1 MLWIEFADSNI
12 KYGDKM
18 KIFNFAVFVFFII
31 FSPFIL
37 FAQERDSY
45 QSLYEKGEY
54 EDALAEAIKNIDE
67 HYSKRVD
74 DTRVP
79 SGYISLRNTGE
90 DVDLIALFK
99 NRKEKGF
106 FIEDNPELSQ
116 LHLYAARCNSRLNK
130 RKDALNHYVQ
140 ALRFREIAYQR
151 DDKIFYEIGEVFK
164 SYQSPEFFRGYTYA
178 LEQAYSLD
186 VNNYNYS
193 YELGMAL
200 SSTREIKKALFHLER
215 YVQAVS
221 EAPGEVLLK
230 IASLYDFSGKYI
242 EAEKS
247 YNRYLMLKPGNGEIH
262 FALGY
267 LAYSRTGN
275 YSLAES
281 SFQAALQH
289 LSESDIYRRSK
300 CFEYMGDMAFSN
312 LKYEK
317 ASLMYISTID
327 YQNKIQANIDSVKAE
342 LVRIKAE
349 VNVLKQD
356 LIRNRDFEK
365 YEEYEI
371 LQEDLGEKEREF
383 ENLKNSFNRL
393 NPGKVRWN
401 LAEINE
407 KKDKYEEAISYYRE
421 SIKFDHKSREARE
434 KIEKLQL
441 KIKRGY

>member
-1 MLWIEFADSNI
+1 
-12 KYGDKM
+12 M
-18 KIFNFAVFVFFII
+18 KRFNAAVLMFFII
-31 FSPFIL
+31 LSPSML
-37 FAQERDSY
+37 LAQERDNY

-54 EDALAEAIKNIDE
+54 RDALSEVMKNIDE

-79 SGYISLRNTGE
+79 SGYISLRNLGE

-106 FIEDNPELSQ
+106 FIENNPELSN
-116 LHLYAARCNSRLNK
+116 LHLYAARSSSRLNK
-130 RKDALNHYVQ
+130 RNDALNHYVQ
-140 ALRFREIAYQR
+140 ALRFREIVYKR

-164 SYQSPEFFRGYTYA
+164 SYNSPEFFRGYTDA

-186 VNNYNYS
+186 MDNYNYS

-215 YVQAVS
+215 YVQATS
-221 EAPGEVLLK
+221 EPSAEVLLK
-230 IASLYDFSGKYI
+230 IASLYDSSGRYI
-242 EAEKS
+242 EAEKN
-247 YNRYLMLKPGNGEIH
+247 YNRYLMMEPANGEIH

-275 YSLAES
+275 YNLAES

-289 LSESDIYRRSK
+289 IGENDIYRRSK

-317 ASLMYISTID
+317 ASLMYISTIN
-327 YQNKIQANIDSVKAE
+327 YQNKIQDNIDAAKTE
-342 LVRIKAE
+342 LEKIKAE
-349 VNVLKQD
+349 ANVLKQE
-356 LIRNRDFEK
+356 LIRNKDFEK

-371 LQEDLGEKEREF
+371 LQEELGEKERAF

-407 KKDKYEEAISYYRE
+407 KKDKNEEAISYYRE
-421 SIKFDHKSREARE
+421 SIKFDHKSGEARK

>member
-1 MLWIEFADSNI
+1 
-12 KYGDKM
+12 M
-18 KIFNFAVFVFFII
+18 KRFNSTILVFFII
-31 FSPFIL
+31 LSPTIL
-37 FAQERDSY
+37 LSQEKDNY

-54 EDALAEAIKNIDE
+54 RDALAEVIQNIDE

-106 FIEDNPELSQ
+106 FIEDNPELSK
-116 LHLYAARCNSRLNK
+116 LHLYAARSSNRLNK

-140 ALRFREIAYQR
+140 ALRFRELEYKR
-151 DDKIFYEIGEVFK
+151 DDEIFYEIGEVFK
-164 SYQSPEFFRGYTYA
+164 SYKSPEFFRGYIDA
-178 LEQAYSLD
+178 LEQASSLNRD
-186 VNNYNYS
+186 NYNYS

-215 YVQAVS
+215 YVKATP
-221 EAPGEVLLK
+221 EASAEVLLK
-230 IASLYDFSGKYI
+230 IASLYDSSGRYI
-242 EAEKS
+242 EAEKN
-247 YNRYLMLKPGNGEIH
+247 YNRYLVMEPANGEIH

-275 YSLAES
+275 YSLAGL

-289 LSESDIYRRSK
+289 LSESDIYRRAK

-327 YQNKIQANIDSVKAE
+327 YQNKIQASIDAAGTE
-342 LVRIKAE
+342 LAGIKAE

-356 LIRNRDFEK
+356 LIRNKDFEK